1 MVMAAPAWPERQTA
15 IPGPSTKI
23 RCPQCGSY
31 LREMDYAAGSYTV
44 LACGPCG
51 ESYRLNSTP
60 RFASSRHRGEEIQL
74 VLRLE

>member
-1 MVMAAPAWPERQTA
+1 
-15 IPGPSTKI
+15 
-23 RCPQCGSY
+23 
-31 LREMDYAAGSYTV
+31 MDYAAGSYTV